1 MCNNNKK
8 KAPNEIRKSETPKTE
23 TVNNMPKSG
32 APKGKYVFGTVKVGE
47 KGQIVI
53 PKEARDVFNIKPG
66 DMLLLLGDE
75 NQGIGI
81 VKSDVLQAFA
91 QKVMSAREIQEE

>member
-1 MCNNNKK
+1 MS
-8 KAPNEIRKSETPKTE
+8 APN
-23 TVNNMPKSG
+23 
-32 APKGKYVFGTVKVGE
+32 GKYVFGTVKVGE

-66 DMLLLLGDE
+66 DMLLVLGDE
-75 NQGIGI
+75 QQGIGI

-91 QKVMSAREIQEE
+91 EQIMNAREIKED